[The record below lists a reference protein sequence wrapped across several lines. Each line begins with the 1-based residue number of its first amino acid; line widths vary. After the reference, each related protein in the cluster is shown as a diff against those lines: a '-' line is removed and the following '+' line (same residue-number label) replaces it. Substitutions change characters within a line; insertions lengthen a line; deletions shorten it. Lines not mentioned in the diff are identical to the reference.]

1 MDFRFS
7 VQRQVDEWTEYLI
20 LKPKKGIVVAVV
32 VANKWEAPSADFIK
46 LILDVAF
53 REESRSGG

>member
-1 MDFRFS
+1 M
-7 VQRQVDEWTEYLI
+7 QRQVDEWTEYLI
-20 LKPKKGIVVAVV
+20 LKPKKGIVVAAV

-53 REESRSGG
+53 REKSRSGG